1 MSVPAEASIQRA
13 RFGWIRPSWFIA
25 GVALGSASLGF
36 LGWSIGRTDIHPG
49 FVRFHS
55 MISPEGGY
63 YPTLDEMTSIV
74 RAKAKPGQVL
84 VIVGGN
90 SVLMGI
96 WQRDVDIWSARLQEL
111 LGDKYCVV
119 NFAYRGA
126 APPEGG
132 AVVAESLRKEFPRQ
146 ILIAN
151 DGVLTAVAFVGHG
164 PYRYLF
170 WQAYFSGKLESYPAR
185 ERRVAEYRGL
195 GPTEHNELA
204 ESRISAW
211 FDQVFHFNDLWNWVT
226 LRCFGTLPSYK
237 EQYFPLFLKPH
248 GIYPDPEVDGSEPM
262 YESNHYPP
270 STLDVELR
278 IVTGP
283 APYYSKGSD
292 GRWSLADATH
302 KDLLEWNQEAFPQEL
317 KRRTLI
323 LVSGSSPYYV
333 SRLSADSRSMLRQAT
348 DDTVSLFREAG
359 ISSFDYGWDFEPKDF
374 GDRTHL
380 TKFGGWKLAGLVAPQ
395 VREMAERLGYLK

>member
-1 MSVPAEASIQRA
+1 MSSLREDTSPEA
-13 RFGWIRPSWFIA
+13 RFGWIRPFWFIA
-25 GVALGSASLGF
+25 GLGLGSVSLGL
-36 LGWSIGRTDIHPG
+36 LGWTIKRTDIHPG

-63 YPTLDEMTSIV
+63 YPTLDEMTAIV
-74 RAKAKPGQVL
+74 RARARPGQVL

-90 SVLMGI
+90 SVLLGI

-126 APPEGG
+126 APSEGG
-132 AVVAESLRKEFPRQ
+132 AVVAEALRKEFPRQ

-151 DGVLTAVAFVGHG
+151 DGVLTAVAFAGHG

-170 WQAYFSGKLESYPAR
+170 WQAYFAGKLESYPAR
-185 ERRVAEYRGL
+185 ERRVAEYRDL
-195 GPTEHNELA
+195 GPKERNELVEA
-204 ESRISAW
+204 RISAW
-211 FDQVFHFNDLWNWVT
+211 FDRVLHFNDLWNCVT
-226 LRCFGTLPSYK
+226 LRYLGTTPSYK

-248 GIYPDPEVDGSEPM
+248 GEYQDSEVDGSDPM
-262 YESNHYPP
+262 YDDRHYPP
-270 STLDVELR
+270 STFDVEMR

-283 APYYSKGSD
+283 GLYYSRGSD

-302 KDLLEWNQEAFPQEL
+302 RDLLEWNQEALPQDL
-317 KRRTLI
+317 KERTLM
-323 LVSGSSPYYV
+323 LVSGNSPYYV
-333 SRLSADSRSMLRQAT
+333 GRLSADDRSMVRQAT

-359 ISSFDYGWDFEPKDF
+359 ISSIDYGWDFVPEDF

-380 TKFGGWKLAGLVAPQ
+380 TKLGGWKLAGLVAPQ